1 MPDLDDT
8 ICVAD
13 MTSLAY
19 NSCDTTVVSK
29 SSTVQ
34 IGPYR
39 HSILKDSVSDTQHEG
54 KVIQAKKKISEEK
67 SRKMKGILLFTQTFL
82 SQFFWHIST
91 LPWQ

>member
-1 MPDLDDT
+1 MNACCEFFSWPKFL
-8 ICVAD
+8 
-13 MTSLAY
+13 M
-19 NSCDTTVVSK
+19 
-29 SSTVQ
+29 
-34 IGPYR
+34 
-39 HSILKDSVSDTQHEG
+39 ILKDSVSDTQREG